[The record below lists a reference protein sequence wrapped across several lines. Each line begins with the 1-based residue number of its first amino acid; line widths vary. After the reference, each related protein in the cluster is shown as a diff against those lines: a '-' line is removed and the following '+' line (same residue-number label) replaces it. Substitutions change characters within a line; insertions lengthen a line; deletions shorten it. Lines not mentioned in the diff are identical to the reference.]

1 MAVTSNRTIA
11 TTMTGDITF
20 SRTDAAAESATAPGV
35 IEKKDWTTGA
45 NTVTAPSGAK
55 GVTIKPPAG
64 NTQALTLK
72 GISGDTGIAIHKTDP
87 TSLGLDSVSTFV
99 VNAAGS
105 VTGVVL
111 VWT

>member
-1 MAVTSNRTIA
+1 MAVTSSRSISTA
-11 TTMTGDITF
+11 MSGDLTF
-20 SRTDAAAESATAPGV
+20 VRSDAAADNATGPGV

-55 GVTIKPPAG
+55 GVTIKPPTG

-87 TSLGLDSVSTFV
+87 TSLGLDSVTTFV